1 MIEVPVLDLA
11 AMLDLSKELVM
22 SFMVIVLPMM
32 ASVLVVAVLSNV
44 MQVGILF
51 SWKAMAPKFSKL
63 NPLKGLERLF
73 SKQSFMELF
82 KSLAKLVI
90 VGTIA
95 YWTVKGEMDRFI
107 TLGDLEVSGI
117 GLYILKV
124 MLKIFFRVSIAMIIL
139 AVIDYAFQKWQYME
153 KLKMTKQEVKEEHK
167 QTEGDPAVKSRIRKV
182 QHEVARRRMMQ
193 EVPNADVVVT
203 NPIHL
208 AVAIKY
214 DRLGMGAP
222 QVVAKGAELI
232 ADRIKALA
240 KENDVPV
247 VENKLLARD
256 LYKNVEI
263 GEEIPSVFYQAVAE
277 VLAYVYKLKGK
288 LT

>member
-1 MIEVPVLDLA
+1 
-11 AMLDLSKELVM
+11 
-22 SFMVIVLPMM
+22 
-32 ASVLVVAVLSNV
+32 
-44 MQVGILF
+44 
-51 SWKAMAPKFSKL
+51 
-63 NPLKGLERLF
+63 
-73 SKQSFMELF
+73 
-82 KSLAKLVI
+82 VI